1 VEVVVTGIGLASA
14 LGRLEPSW
22 QSLLQGKSGIQ
33 PHQPFPDFPSRP
45 LALIGHTPTSLETLT
60 ELVVAEAI
68 QDAGLVLPLPD
79 CGIVIGSSRS
89 CQASW
94 ERLAKRLQTEGWG
107 QRDSPNSFQSHSGA
121 LLFPEVASGIQRHPI
136 PNPQSPIPRFENWLD
151 TLPNYAAIATARKVG
166 SRASVLAPM
175 AACATGIWAIAQGF
189 ELIQSGQCQ
198 QVLVGAVEAP
208 ITPLTLAGFD
218 KMGALARTGSYPF
231 DQNREGLVLGEGGA
245 VLVLESAKSARER
258 SASIYGKVLGF
269 GLTCDAYHV
278 SAPEPGSNSGIGKRG
293 TMPEAVRKAT
303 LASITAVKQSLERS
317 HLSPTDIDYIHAHG
331 TGTQLNDHNEAQLIQ
346 WLFPHRV
353 PVSSTKG
360 ATGHTL
366 GASGALG
373 AAFCLMALKYQRLP
387 PCVALKEPAFELDFV
402 TTPRQGEINSVLC
415 FSFGFGGQNAVMALG
430 QMP

>member
-1 VEVVVTGIGLASA
+1 MEVVVTGIGLASA
-14 LGRLEPSW
+14 LGQREPSW
-22 QSLLQGKSGIQ
+22 HSLLQGKSGIR
-33 PHQPFPDFPSRP
+33 PEQPFPDFPSRP
-45 LALIGHTPTSLETLT
+45 LALIGHTPISLEALT
-60 ELVVAEAI
+60 ELVVAEAV

-79 CGIVIGSSRS
+79 SGIVIGSSRS

-94 ERLAKRLQTEGWG
+94 EQLAKKLQTEDRG
-107 QRDSPNSFQSHSGA
+107 QRDFQ
-121 LLFPEVASGIQRHPI
+121 FPI
-136 PNPQSPIPRFENWLD
+136 PNSQFPIPKLEHWLN
-151 TLPNYAAIATARKVG
+151 TLPHYAATATAHQVG
-166 SRASVLAPM
+166 SRGPVLAPM

-198 QVLVGAVEAP
+198 QVLAGAIEAP

-258 SASIYGKVLGF
+258 SVSIYGKVLGF

-278 SAPEPGSNSGIGKRG
+278 STPEPGINAGLAQKG
-293 TMPEAVRKAT
+293 TIPQVVRNTT
-303 LASITAVKQSLERS
+303 LASITAVKQCLKRS
-317 HLSPTDIDYIHAHG
+317 HLSLKDIDYIHAHG
-331 TGTQLNDHNEAQLIQ
+331 TGTQLNDHNEAQLIE
-346 WLFPHRV
+346 WLFPHKV

-373 AAFCLMALKYQRLP
+373 AAFCLMALKYQQLP
-387 PCVALKEPAFELDFV
+387 PCVELKEPAFDLDFV

-430 QMP
+430 QML

>member
-1 VEVVVTGIGLASA
+1 
-14 LGRLEPSW
+14 
-22 QSLLQGKSGIQ
+22 
-33 PHQPFPDFPSRP
+33 
-45 LALIGHTPTSLETLT
+45 
-60 ELVVAEAI
+60 
-68 QDAGLVLPLPD
+68 
-79 CGIVIGSSRS
+79 
-89 CQASW
+89 
-94 ERLAKRLQTEGWG
+94 
-107 QRDSPNSFQSHSGA
+107 
-121 LLFPEVASGIQRHPI
+121 
-136 PNPQSPIPRFENWLD
+136 
-151 TLPNYAAIATARKVG
+151 
-166 SRASVLAPM
+166 
-175 AACATGIWAIAQGF
+175 
-189 ELIQSGQCQ
+189 
-198 QVLVGAVEAP
+198 
-208 ITPLTLAGFD
+208 
-218 KMGALARTGSYPF
+218 
-231 DQNREGLVLGEGGA
+231 
-245 VLVLESAKSARER
+245 
-258 SASIYGKVLGF
+258 
-269 GLTCDAYHV
+269 
-278 SAPEPGSNSGIGKRG
+278 
-293 TMPEAVRKAT
+293 MPEAVRKAT